1 MERKEVT
8 NDNRCVACGDVIPEG
23 RQVCPTCEAK
33 DWRGWHDK
41 YIKEHTCLVYSEM
54 LVGKLQAEI
63 QKTKQDASKAVL
75 QAFAKLKQ
83 QLYGVVTI
91 RAVNDETK
99 EDMDSDEV
107 FGIIEKLEKEYRK
120 GEQLQ

>member
-1 MERKEVT
+1 MERKEVD
-8 NDNRCVACGDVIPEG
+8 NDNRCITCGDVIPEG
-23 RQVCPTCEAK
+23 RQVCPTCESEYWR
-33 DWRGWHDK
+33 DWYDR
-41 YIKEHTCLVYSEM
+41 YVKEHTCLSYSEM
-54 LVGKLQAEI
+54 LVGKLQAELK
-63 QKTKQDASKAVL
+63 KTKQDASKAVL

-107 FGIIEKLEKEYRK
+107 FGVIEKLEKEYRK
-120 GEQLQ
+120 GEQL